1 MALNILSPL
10 LGTIHGYSQTQGI
23 PYDWKTT
30 ATYVSIA
37 GPITWLRAID
47 FAKSDAI
54 KPTAGNVLGLF
65 VFSFIGHGA
74 LICAGNQVGKSLGT
88 LMIGNKSKDKDKN

>member
-1 MALNILSPL
+1 MALKVISPL
-10 LGTIHGYSQTQGI
+10 LGAIHGYSQTQGI

-37 GPITWLRAID
+37 GPITWLQAID
-47 FAKSDAI
+47 FAKPDAI
-54 KPTAGNVLGLF
+54 KPTAGNILGMF

-88 LMIGNKSKDKDKN
+88 LITGRKEKD